1 VNDILT
7 AIVAVSFPATST
19 SLKEITNSSSL
30 LIFHFNPLTSFQ
42 LTVTFTSL
50 VYLSASIALPP
61 QVTVSSSSSSGVVGL
76 LKSSAILSSV
86 KVNPLTKI
94 VASLGA
100 FTLNLA
106 TS

>member
-1 VNDILT
+1 MLT

-19 SLKEITNSSSL
+19 SSKEITNSSFL
-30 LIFHFNPLTSFQ
+30 LIFHFNPSTSFP
-42 LTVTFTSL
+42 LNVTFTSL
-50 VYLSASIALPP
+50 AYLSASILFP
-61 QVTVSSSSSSGVVGL
+61 SL
-76 LKSSAILSSV
+76 SV

-94 VASLGA
+94 LASEGA

>member
-7 AIVAVSFPATST
+7 AIVAVSFPATSM
-19 SLKEITNSSSL
+19 SSKESTNSSSL
-30 LIFHFNPLTSFQ
+30 LIFHFNPLTSFPS
-42 LTVTFTSL
+42 TVTVTSL
-50 VYLSASIALPP
+50 AYLSAPIALSFQIAIPP
-61 QVTVSSSSSSGVVGL
+61 L
-76 LKSSAILSSV
+76 SAASIPSSV

-94 VASLGA
+94 AASLGA